1 MSEHAHPTVKSF
13 FGIWITLLIL
23 TAITTAAS
31 FLELGPF
38 NAVVAL
44 FIATCKASLVVLF
57 FMEARYLPKI
67 TKMVIVTA
75 LFFLGLL
82 LTLTMTDFMTRLMGR

>member
-1 MSEHAHPTVKSF
+1 MSEHAQPTVKSF
-13 FGIWITLLIL
+13 FGVWIALLIL

-57 FMEARYLPKI
+57 FMEARHLPKI
-67 TKMVIVTA
+67 TKMVIITA